1 MLSVF
6 KNFPVSDEEY
16 LKLEKKFGQLCY
28 YASWQLIR
36 KNSANN
42 HQYELDDVS
51 QELMVAVLR
60 AASYYKRQVYID
72 TSLSALINVPMD
84 KASRMVLLELVNLWN
99 NRTRHGASRQK
110 FGDYQEALLDEFL
123 HRFLNKE
130 AMPDRKRELLMETKF
145 LTYCKQIL
153 WNATKHLGK
162 KISREKPLRSGQVS
176 LSDHDYLSI
185 AEQ

>member
-6 KNFPVSDEEY
+6 KNFPVNNEEY
-16 LKLEKKFGQLCY
+16 IKLEKKFGQLCY

-42 HQYELDDVS
+42 HQFDIEDVS

-60 AASYYKRQVYID
+60 AASYYKRQVFIDSSLQALTNATMDTTSRYI
-72 TSLSALINVPMD
+72 LNELI
-84 KASRMVLLELVNLWN
+84 NLWN

-110 FGDYQEALLDEFL
+110 FGDYQEAILELFLKKLLPKNIIP
-123 HRFLNKE
+123 NKQ
-130 AMPDRKRELLMETKF
+130 RELQMETKF

-185 AEQ
+185 AE

>member
-6 KNFPVSDEEY
+6 KNFPVTDQEY
-16 LKLEKKFGQLCY
+16 IKLEKKFGQLCY

-42 HQYELDDVS
+42 HQFDLEDVS

-72 TSLSALINVPMD
+72 SSLNSLSLLKMD
-84 KASRMVLLELVNLWN
+84 KMSRLVLKQLIHLWK

-110 FGDYQEALLDEFL
+110 FGDHQETILKTMCSALLPSNEI
-123 HRFLNKE
+123 
-130 AMPDRKRELLMETKF
+130 PDPQRELNMETKF

-153 WNATKHLGK
+153 WNATKHLGR

-176 LSDHDYLSI
+176 LSDHDYLSGG
-185 AEQ
+185 E

>member
-6 KNFPVSDEEY
+6 KNFPVNDSEY
-16 LKLEKKFGQLCY
+16 IKLEKKFGQLAY

-36 KNSANN
+36 KNSCNN
-42 HQYELDDVS
+42 HQFELEDVS

-60 AASYYKRQVYID
+60 AASYYKRQVFID
-72 TSLSALINVPMD
+72 SSLTALQQAQMD
-84 KASRMVLLELVNLWN
+84 KTSRLILRELIDLWN

-110 FGDYQEALLDEFL
+110 FGDYQEFILDLFL
-123 HRFLNKE
+123 KKFLNE
-130 AMPDRKRELLMETKF
+130 DEIPDKKRELQMETKF

-153 WNATKHLGK
+153 WNASKHLGR

-185 AEQ
+185 AE

>member
-6 KNFPVSDEEY
+6 KNFPVSDQEY
-16 LKLEKKFGQLCY
+16 LKLNKKFGQLCY

-42 HQYELDDVS
+42 HQFDIEDIS

-72 TSLSALINVPMD
+72 SCLNELSNAKMD
-84 KASRMVLLELVNLWN
+84 KTSILIVKELINLWN

-110 FGDYQEALLDEFL
+110 FGDYQEKIMENFCTKFVEKNNVPKKD
-123 HRFLNKE
+123 
-130 AMPDRKRELLMETKF
+130 RELILENKF

-153 WNATKHLGK
+153 WNATKHLGR

-176 LSDHDYLSI
+176 LSDHDYLPI
-185 AEQ
+185 AD

>member
-6 KNFPVSDEEY
+6 KNFPVSDKEY
-16 LKLEKKFGQLCY
+16 QILDKKFGQLCY

-42 HQYELDDVS
+42 HQFDLDDVS

-60 AASYYKRQVYID
+60 AASYYKRQVFID
-72 TSLSALINVPMD
+72 TSLSALKNASMD
-84 KASRMVLLELVNLWN
+84 KTSRLIVKELSNLWD

-110 FGDYQEALLDEFL
+110 FGDHQEQIMKELCRKFL
-123 HRFLNKE
+123 PPNE
-130 AMPDRKRELLMETKF
+130 IPSMTRELIMENKF

-153 WNATKHLGK
+153 WNATKHLGR
-162 KISREKPLRSGQVS
+162 KISREKPLRAGQVS
-176 LSDHDYLSI
+176 LSDHEYLSTV
-185 AEQ
+185 E

>member
-6 KNFPVSDEEY
+6 KNFPVSNDEY
-16 LKLEKKFGQLCY
+16 IKLDKKFGQLCY

-42 HQYELDDVS
+42 HQFDLEDVS

-72 TSLSALINVPMD
+72 SSLTALQSAKLDKTSKFIL
-84 KASRMVLLELVNLWN
+84 KELENLWK

-110 FGDYQEALLDEFL
+110 FGDYQEQILKDFCKKFL
-123 HRFLNKE
+123 PANLI
-130 AMPDRKRELLMETKF
+130 PPVDRPLIMETKF

-153 WNATKHLGK
+153 WNATKHLGR
-162 KISREKPLRSGQVS
+162 KISREKPLRAGQVS
-176 LSDHDYLSI
+176 LSDHDYLSSI
-185 AEQ
+185 E

>member
-6 KNFPVSDEEY
+6 KNFPVSNSEY
-16 LKLEKKFGQLCY
+16 IQLEKKFGQLCY

-42 HQYELDDVS
+42 HQFEIEDVS

-72 TSLSALINVPMD
+72 SSLQTLENAKLDRFTRLIL
-84 KASRMVLLELVNLWN
+84 KELIHLWK

-110 FGDYQEALLDEFL
+110 FGDHQEAILKQMCQVLLPPE
-123 HRFLNKE
+123 E
-130 AMPDRKRELLMETKF
+130 VPSPERELSMEAKF

-153 WNATKHLGK
+153 WNATKHLGR

-176 LSDHDYLSI
+176 LSDHDYLGNG
-185 AEQ
+185 E

>member
-6 KNFPVSDEEY
+6 KNFPVSDQEY
-16 LKLEKKFGQLCY
+16 TKLNKKFGQLCY

-42 HQYELDDVS
+42 HQFDIEDVS

-72 TSLSALINVPMD
+72 TSLQALSAVKMD
-84 KASRMVLLELVNLWN
+84 KTSRMIVKELINLWN

-110 FGDYQEALLDEFL
+110 FGDYQEQIMENFCKNFL
-123 HRFLNKE
+123 PKQEIPNKE
-130 AMPDRKRELLMETKF
+130 RELLIDTKF

-153 WNATKHLGK
+153 WNATKHLGR
-162 KISREKPLRSGQVS
+162 KISREKPIRTGLVS
-176 LSDHDYLSI
+176 LSDHDYLPI
-185 AEQ
+185 AE